1 MPSVCRCHGGPR
13 GETRT
18 YCPKSPL
25 SHPPPL
31 PIFFLISVLPM
42 NVLALIR
49 ERFGRALAGLGI
61 EAGDLPGLLALVL
74 PSQDSK
80 HGDYQ
85 ANCAMP
91 LGKRLGKPPRE
102 IATQLVAGLDVS
114 EFCEAPEIAGP
125 GFINLKLKDEW
136 LSKQLS
142 AITGD
147 VERLGVAKAPRP
159 RTIVVDYSSPNVAK
173 PMHVGHI
180 RSTVIGD
187 ALCRI
192 LKFLGHRTIS
202 DNHLGDWG
210 TQFGMIIYG
219 FKHFGDRAA
228 LGRNAVEELTRLY
241 KLVNSLV
248 EYQEAREKISAV
260 EQKIA
265 AAEQQLANAGDGKDP
280 KKDAK
285 RQRQAEGQL
294 SELRSDLAGLQ
305 AKVAAIDNDPEL
317 CKVAQVHSD
326 IGQQVLFETARL
338 HSGDRTNVELW
349 RNILPACLAE
359 IELMYKRLG
368 VMFDHTLGESFYQDR
383 LRGVVED
390 LEKKE
395 LAEESDGA
403 VCVFLEGS
411 DVPMIVQKKDGAFL
425 YSTTDLATIQ
435 YRMSEWRP
443 DAILYVVDHRQ
454 SLHFEQLFAVAR
466 LWGYP
471 DIELQHIAFGTVLG
485 EDGRPFKTRSGKSVV
500 LADLLDE
507 AVERAHVIVSKN
519 DDERP
524 EPMLSAEDRR
534 VVAERVGIGAIKY
547 ADLVHNRTSD
557 YVFSYD
563 KMLAMTGNTAAYM
576 QYSYARVRSIFA
588 KGDVDE
594 SAIRSAKP
602 EVILGALRERALAVA
617 LVQFAETLDH
627 VVADYRPN
635 QLTAYLFELATRYS
649 SFFQECPVLKAETEA
664 LRASRL
670 VLCDLTARTIKLG
683 LNLLGIEVVERM

>member
-1 MPSVCRCHGGPR
+1 
-13 GETRT
+13 
-18 YCPKSPL
+18 
-25 SHPPPL
+25 
-31 PIFFLISVLPM
+31 
-42 NVLALIR
+42 
-49 ERFGRALAGLGI
+49 
-61 EAGDLPGLLALVL
+61 
-74 PSQDSK
+74 
-80 HGDYQ
+80 
-85 ANCAMP
+85 
-91 LGKRLGKPPRE
+91 
-102 IATQLVAGLDVS
+102 
-114 EFCEAPEIAGP
+114 
-125 GFINLKLKDEW
+125 
-136 LSKQLS
+136 
-142 AITGD
+142 
-147 VERLGVAKAPRP
+147 
-159 RTIVVDYSSPNVAK
+159 
-173 PMHVGHI
+173 
-180 RSTVIGD
+180 
-187 ALCRI
+187 
-192 LKFLGHRTIS
+192 
-202 DNHLGDWG
+202 
-210 TQFGMIIYG
+210 MIIYG

-248 EYQEAREKISAV
+248 EYQESRREKIPAV
-260 EQKIA
+260 EQKVA
-265 AAEQQLANAGDGKDP
+265 VAEKQLANVGDGKDP

-294 SELRSDLAGLQ
+294 NELRSELAGLQ
-305 AKVAAIDNDPEL
+305 AKVAAVDNDPES
-317 CKVAQVHSD
+317 CKLAGAHSD

-349 RNILPACLAE
+349 RDILPACLAE
-359 IELMYKRLG
+359 IEVIYKRLG
-368 VMFDHTLGESFYQDR
+368 VKFDHTLGESFYHDR

-390 LEKKE
+390 LEKKG

-403 VCVFLEGS
+403 ICVFLEGS

-425 YSTTDLATIQ
+425 YSTSDLATIQ
-435 YRMSEWRP
+435 YRMGEWRP
-443 DAILYVVDHRQ
+443 DAVLYVVDHRQ
-454 SLHFEQLFAVAR
+454 SLHFEQLFAAAR
-466 LWGYP
+466 LWGYE

-507 AVERAHVIVSKN
+507 AVERAHGIVSKN

-534 VVAERVGIGAIKY
+534 LVAERVGIGAIKY

-588 KGDVDE
+588 KGGVDE
-594 SAIRSAKP
+594 SVIRNAKP
-602 EVILGALRERALAVA
+602 EVVLGAPQERALAVA
-617 LVQFAETLDH
+617 LLQFAETLDH

-635 QLTAYLFELATRYS
+635 QLTAYLFELGTRYS

>member
-1 MPSVCRCHGGPR
+1 
-13 GETRT
+13 
-18 YCPKSPL
+18 
-25 SHPPPL
+25 
-31 PIFFLISVLPM
+31 
-42 NVLALIR
+42 
-49 ERFGRALAGLGI
+49 
-61 EAGDLPGLLALVL
+61 
-74 PSQDSK
+74 
-80 HGDYQ
+80 
-85 ANCAMP
+85 
-91 LGKRLGKPPRE
+91 
-102 IATQLVAGLDVS
+102 
-114 EFCEAPEIAGP
+114 
-125 GFINLKLKDEW
+125 
-136 LSKQLS
+136 
-142 AITGD
+142 
-147 VERLGVAKAPRP
+147 LGVAKSARP

-187 ALCRI
+187 ALYRI
-192 LKFLGHRTIS
+192 LKFLGHQAIS

-228 LGRNAVEELTRLY
+228 LVRSAVEELTRLY

-248 EYQEAREKISAV
+248 EYQEARREKIPVV

-265 AAEQQLANAGDGKDP
+265 DAEKQVPTAGDGKDP

-294 SELRSDLAGLQ
+294 SELRSDLRGLQ
-305 AKVAAIDNDPEL
+305 AKVAAVENDREL
-317 CKVAQVHSD
+317 CKLAEAHSD

-349 RNILPACLAE
+349 RDILPACLAE
-359 IELMYKRLG
+359 IEVMYKRLG
-368 VMFDHTLGESFYQDR
+368 VTFDHTLGESFYHDR

-390 LEKKE
+390 LEKKG

-403 VCVFLEGS
+403 ICVFLENSG
-411 DVPMIVQKKDGAFL
+411 VPMIVQKKDGAFL

-443 DAILYVVDHRQ
+443 EAILYVVDHRQ
-454 SLHFEQLFAVAR
+454 FLHFGQLFAVAR
-466 LWGYP
+466 LWGYR
-471 DIELQHIAFGTVLG
+471 DVELQHIAFGTVLG

-500 LADLLDE
+500 LSDLLDE
-507 AVERAHVIVSKN
+507 AVERAHVIVSQN
-519 DDERP
+519 DDALP
-524 EPMLSAEDRR
+524 EPLLSPEDRR

-547 ADLVHNRTSD
+547 ADLAHNRTSD

-576 QYSYARVRSIFA
+576 QYSYARVQSIFA
-588 KGDVDE
+588 KGRTRTGLDE
-594 SAIRSAKP
+594 SAIRNPKS
-602 EVILGALRERALAVA
+602 EILLNTPQERALAVA
-617 LVQFAETLDH
+617 LLQFSETLDR

-635 QLTAYLFELATRYS
+635 HLTAYLFELATRYS
-649 SFFQECPVLKAETEA
+649 SFFENCPVLQAETEA